1 MTADEIRALRPRLQK
16 FLRRFDDCFLTDST
30 RDHLRAYVWGQLSDL
45 PRKSIEPI
53 AAAADIPPKTL
64 QQFLTLAKWDHLRMR
79 DQLQRLVAS
88 RHRGPRAVGIFDET
102 GCPKKGDKTP
112 GVQHQYCGAT
122 GKNDNC
128 IVTVHLAL
136 ADGPFHCLLD
146 SELFLPE
153 TWSHDR
159 TRCRAAGIPEAVVY
173 RPKWQIALELY
184 DTARANGVTSSWVT
198 FDEGYGGKPGLLRG
212 LVERGQRFL
221 GEVPSSL
228 TGWIEPPPTTDR
240 PYRKG
245 GKGRS
250 RKIPRLRSDS
260 PVALSLRDHLQSSPA
275 LIDQPWRTY
284 HVKDTDKGP
293 LVWEAKRV
301 TIIVK
306 DENDLPGLRLEWVAA
321 RNVLNREE
329 VKYFVSD
336 AAAEA
341 PTGALLLVGLTRWPV
356 ERCFEDSKSELGFD
370 HWEGRS
376 YLGLKRH
383 QIVSAVSYW
392 LLAEARRELRGEKDG
407 PDGVPGPDCG
417 GRVGGGVRAGRGGS
431 RPVSRASRT
440 VDRTRTTA
448 ERQGTREPLAE
459 RLDETQ
465 SIRDTVVADHSV

>member
-1 MTADEIRALRPRLQK
+1 MTADEIRALWPKLQK
-16 FLRRFDDCFLTDST
+16 LLRRFHDCFRTDST
-30 RDHLRAYVWGQLSDL
+30 RDHLRVYIRGQLSDL

-53 AAAADIPPKTL
+53 AAAADMSPKTL
-64 QQFLTLAKWDHLRMR
+64 QQFLTLAKWDHFLMR
-79 DQLQRLVAS
+79 DRLQQLVSSQ
-88 RHRGPRAVGIFDET
+88 HRGRRTVGIFDET

-153 TWSHDR
+153 AWSRDR
-159 TRCRAAGIPEAVVY
+159 TRCRAAGIPEAMVH
-173 RPKWQIALELY
+173 RPKWRIALELY
-184 DTARANGVTSSWVT
+184 DTARANGLTFSWMT
-198 FDEGYGGKPGLLRG
+198 FDEDYGGKPGLLRG

-228 TGWIEPPPTTDR
+228 TCWIEPPPTTDR

-250 RKIPRLRSDS
+250 RKTPRLRSDS
-260 PVALSLRDHLQSSPA
+260 PAALSLKDHLQSSPA
-275 LIDQPWRTY
+275 LTDRAWQTY
-284 HVKDTDKGP
+284 RVKDTDKGP

-301 TIIVK
+301 AIVVK

-321 RNVLNREE
+321 RNVLNRE
-329 VKYFVSD
+329 KIKHFVSD

-341 PTGALLLVGLTRWPV
+341 PTDALLVVGLTRWPV

-383 QIVSAVSYW
+383 QIVSAVSYF
-392 LLAEARRELRGEKDG
+392 LLAEVRRELRGEKAGADRE
-407 PDGVPGPDCG
+407 PVADCG
-417 GRVGGGVRAGRGGS
+417 GSVGGGVRAGRGG
-431 RPVSRASRT
+431 RQTAGNASRT
-440 VDRTRTTA
+440 IDRARAKA
-448 ERQGTREPLAE
+448 ERQSACEPLAM
-459 RLDETQ
+459 RLSGTQ
-465 SIRDTVVADHSV
+465 NSWDPIIGDHSV